1 MGRKIFFLDL
11 DGTLLTDEK
20 LISADTYSALKK
32 FCEAGN
38 VIAVNSGRPMKSITD
53 TMKALKLDIFK
64 EAYAI
69 AFNGAWIRN
78 VKTGEDILKKTV
90 SLEDTLKIS
99 GLARAKG
106 LHCQTYSEDHIL
118 SSAEDDELFYYKRTV
133 KLPYKILPSFPEGI
147 TEAPCKLLTIKLF
160 GEAAD
165 IGHELYLEAMGIHPE
180 KKLKR
185 PGAHYEDTPLPD
197 VLKELADIVNTE
209 YAGRVSALKS
219 NPYFMEIF
227 PADAGKGE
235 AVHDL
240 AKLLSVDIKDT
251 LAAGDAEN
259 DISMLEAAGTGIAMF
274 NAEESVKKAADV
286 ITLKDNNNDGLAEFF
301 INNSL

>member
-1 MGRKIFFLDL
+1 MEKTITITSGNPIVDQVATMNLTGNIIPEPWYHTIINENGKTN
-11 DGTLLTDEK
+11 TLAILILADIVYWYRPTEERDETT
-20 LISADTYSALKK
+20 LSVSYSKK
-32 FCEAGN
+32 FHDEDYLQRSYEQLMEKFNISKRQARDALILLETLGVVKRHFRNIVVAGLPLSN
-38 VIAVNSGRPMKSITD
+38 VM
-53 TMKALKLDIFK
+53 
-64 EAYAI
+64 
-69 AFNGAWIRN
+69 
-78 VKTGEDILKKTV
+78 
-90 SLEDTLKIS
+90 
-99 GLARAKG
+99 
-106 LHCQTYSEDHIL
+106 
-118 SSAEDDELFYYKRTV
+118 
-133 KLPYKILPSFPEGI
+133 
-147 TEAPCKLLTIKLF
+147 
-160 GEAAD
+160 
-165 IGHELYLEAMGIHPE
+165 YLE
-180 KKLKR
+180 LV
-185 PGAHYEDTPLPD
+185 PD